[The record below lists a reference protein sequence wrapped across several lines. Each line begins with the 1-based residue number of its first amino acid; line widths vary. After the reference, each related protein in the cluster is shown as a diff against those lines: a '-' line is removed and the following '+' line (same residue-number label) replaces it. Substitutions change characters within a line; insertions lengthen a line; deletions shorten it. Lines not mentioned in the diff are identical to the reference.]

1 MLTVWLAVRRR
12 RVGISVEM
20 CENEREIIAKA
31 ALILVR
37 TKTDARAGRLKL
49 SATSTRKY

>member
-1 MLTVWLAVRRR
+1 V
-12 RVGISVEM
+12 

-37 TKTDARAGRLKL
+37 TKTDARARRTGAGRLKQ
-49 SATSTRKY
+49 SATSTR